1 MQSELWR
8 VPLSPNTLSLSS
20 RDVCAALQGGGQDA
34 RLCDVRAGGG
44 EWGLGTRDAAVY
56 YRSNALLLYVST
68 VAHRNARPLGV
79 LAFVGFGSQSIWERG
94 PTNFGLQGFAMALMG
109 GQRLLARPV
118 P

>member
-44 EWGLGTRDAAVY
+44 EWGDARAEPRDAAVY
-56 YRSNALLLYVST
+56 LV
-68 VAHRNARPLGV
+68 
-79 LAFVGFGSQSIWERG
+79 F
-94 PTNFGLQGFAMALMG
+94 
-109 GQRLLARPV
+109 
-118 P
+118 